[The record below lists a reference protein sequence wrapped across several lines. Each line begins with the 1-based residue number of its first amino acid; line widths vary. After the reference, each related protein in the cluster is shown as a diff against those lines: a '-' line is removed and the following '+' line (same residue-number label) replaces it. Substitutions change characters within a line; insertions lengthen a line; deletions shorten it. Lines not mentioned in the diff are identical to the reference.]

1 MQNKPDNW
9 NELSI
14 DEKRAM
20 RLDAWVNS
28 AEHIQFEDLEA
39 RQNYIERI
47 TLFRDAVEM
56 KKAPARVPASLMAG
70 GFAIQRAG
78 LLQVDTMYD
87 RWENVAEAMIQFHR
101 DFEPDTS
108 SMVFLMSGAA
118 MELLG
123 LTTMKWP
130 GCGLPDDSPY
140 QALEIEHMTE
150 DEYDHFIND
159 PSDFMLRFYIP
170 RANSALKGLRK
181 LPQFLFEAMGMG
193 GVGRAFADPE
203 VQEAIDIMKKSVELS
218 MIPFQVSFKML
229 NRLASMGYPSMAGL
243 PLTPA
248 GSAPFDFLGDQLRGT
263 KGIMTDLYRN
273 PDKVIAA
280 CEKILTLMPDPDI
293 PLGGS
298 PLVLI
303 PLHKGDDAHMSD
315 NQFEKFYWPTF
326 RKSLLKLINEGMI
339 PAPFAEGVYNRRLE
353 IISDLPPKSTV
364 WFFDQTDMHRAKDV
378 LGDHFCLMG
387 NVPISMIKA
396 GTADQVTEYCKDLID
411 YCGRGGGFIL
421 SPGCQIDQGKEET
434 VRALVNV
441 AKEHLPS

>member
-1 MQNKPDNW
+1 MQKKPDNW
-9 NELSI
+9 HELSI
-14 DEKRAM
+14 DEKREM
-20 RLDAWVNS
+20 RLDAWVDS
-28 AEHIQFEDLEA
+28 AEHIRFESPEA
-39 RQNYIERI
+39 KQSYIERI

-56 KKAPARVPASLMAG
+56 KKAPARVPVRPMAG
-70 GFAIQRAG
+70 GFAMQRAG
-78 LLQVDTMYD
+78 LHQIDAMYE
-87 RWENVAEAMIQFHR
+87 RWEDVAEAIIQFQR
-101 DFEPDTS
+101 DYEPDTS
-108 SMVFLMSGAA
+108 SFVFFMSGTS

-130 GCGLPDDSPY
+130 GHGLPNDSTY
-140 QALEIEHMTE
+140 QALEVEHMTE

-170 RANSALKGLRK
+170 RANSALKGLSK

-193 GVGRAFADPE
+193 GVGRAFVDPD
-203 VQEAIDIMKKSVELS
+203 VQEAIDIMKKSAELS
-218 MIPFQVSFKML
+218 MIPFQVSFKMM
-229 NRLASMGYPSMAGL
+229 NRLASMGYPSLAGL
-243 PLTPA
+243 PGTPA

-263 KGIMTDLYRN
+263 KGILIDLHRN

-280 CEKILTLMPDPDI
+280 CDKILTLMPDPDV

-298 PLVLI
+298 PLVLL

-315 NQFEKFYWPTF
+315 IQFGKFYWPTF
-326 RKSLLKLINEGMI
+326 RESLLKLINEGMI
-339 PAPFAEGVYNRRLE
+339 PVPFAEGIYNRRLE
-353 IISDLPPKSTV
+353 MISDLPPKSTV

-378 LGDHFCLMG
+378 LGDNFCLMG

-411 YCGRGGGFIL
+411 YCGRDGGFIL

-434 VRALVNV
+434 VRALINV

>member
-1 MQNKPDNW
+1 M
-9 NELSI
+9 
-14 DEKRAM
+14 
-20 RLDAWVNS
+20 
-28 AEHIQFEDLEA
+28 
-39 RQNYIERI
+39 
-47 TLFRDAVEM
+47 
-56 KKAPARVPASLMAG
+56 SL
-70 GFAIQRAG
+70 
-78 LLQVDTMYD
+78 L
-87 RWENVAEAMIQFHR
+87 
-101 DFEPDTS
+101 
-108 SMVFLMSGAA
+108 
-118 MELLG
+118 
-123 LTTMKWP
+123 
-130 GCGLPDDSPY
+130 
-140 QALEIEHMTE
+140 
-150 DEYDHFIND
+150 
-159 PSDFMLRFYIP
+159 
-170 RANSALKGLRK
+170 ALKGLRK

-315 NQFEKFYWPTF
+315 AQFERFYWPTF
-326 RKSLLKLINEGMI
+326 RESLLKLINEGMI

>member
-1 MQNKPDNW
+1 MQRKPDNW
-9 NELSI
+9 HELSI
-14 DEKRAM
+14 DEKRRI
-20 RLDAWVNS
+20 RLEAWVDS
-28 AEHIQFEDLEA
+28 AEHIQFESPEA
-39 RQNYIERI
+39 KENYIERI
-47 TLFRDAVEM
+47 NLFRDAVEM
-56 KKAPARVPASLMAG
+56 KKAPARVPVSVMAG

-78 LLQVDTMYD
+78 LHQIDTMYD

-101 DFEPDTS
+101 DYEPDTS
-108 SMVFLMSGAA
+108 SMVFLMSGAS

-130 GCGLPDDSPY
+130 GYGLPDDCPY
-140 QALEIEHMTE
+140 QALEVENMTE

-218 MIPFQVSFKML
+218 MTPFQVSFKMM
-229 NRLASMGYPSMAGL
+229 NRLASIGYPSMAGL

-263 KGIMTDLYRN
+263 KGIMIDLYRN

-315 NQFEKFYWPTF
+315 NQFERFYWPTF

-339 PAPFAEGVYNRRLE
+339 PAPFAEGIYNRRLE
-353 IISDLPPKSTV
+353 VISDLPPKSTL